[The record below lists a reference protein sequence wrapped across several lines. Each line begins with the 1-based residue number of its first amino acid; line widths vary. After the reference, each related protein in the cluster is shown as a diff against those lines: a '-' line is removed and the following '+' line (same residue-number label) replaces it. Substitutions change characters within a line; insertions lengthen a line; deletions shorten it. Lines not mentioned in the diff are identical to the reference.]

1 MLALACSSSTAQA
14 LVKRIYI
21 HNAAGIFPTT
31 MFPVKIEQYTMAILS
46 TYLLKDFFCVWVQN
60 QSEDLSWN
68 FRLLR
73 LQNIKAMETVTV
85 KDSLNKTVGFRHQRR
100 CNAVPKVESGRVIHN
115 PRKDCIMVCFL
126 NHVIWL

>member
-1 MLALACSSSTAQA
+1 ML
-14 LVKRIYI
+14 LVFFLPQCFRKNRAIY
-21 HNAAGIFPTT
+21 HGHS
-31 MFPVKIEQYTMAILS
+31 E
-46 TYLLKDFFCVWVQN
+46 YLLKDFFCVCALN

-85 KDSLNKTVGFRHQRR
+85 KDSLNKTVGFRHQSR